1 MVNWRRYILCGCLL
15 LGGGMSRP
23 AAAETVPFREYEVKA
38 AFLFNFAQFIE
49 WPAQAFTNAATPF
62 VIGVVGDISDNR
74 FGHVLNQIM
83 QGETIAGRR
92 ILLKFPRQFEELAG
106 CQILFIGRSEQ
117 ARLPQI
123 LSLVNR
129 AGVLTVGETDSFT
142 RLGGIINFITRD
154 NKVRF
159 ELHLD
164 NAARAGLKVDA
175 KLLKVAQV
183 VAAPNRAEER

>member
-15 LGGGMSRP
+15 LAGGNSRP
-23 AAAETVPFREYEVKA
+23 AAAETVPFREYEIKA

-49 WPAQAFTNAATPF
+49 WPEQAFTNATAPF
-62 VIGVVGDISDNR
+62 VIGVIGDISDNR

-83 QGETIAGRR
+83 QGETIGGRR
-92 ILLKFPRQFEELAG
+92 IILKLPRQFDELAG
-106 CQILFIGRSEQ
+106 CHILFIGRSEQ

-123 LSLVNR
+123 LNLVNHT
-129 AGVLTVGETDSFT
+129 GVLTVGETDSFM

-164 NAARAGLKVDA
+164 NAARAGLKIDA

-183 VAAPNRAEER
+183 VAASTRAEVR